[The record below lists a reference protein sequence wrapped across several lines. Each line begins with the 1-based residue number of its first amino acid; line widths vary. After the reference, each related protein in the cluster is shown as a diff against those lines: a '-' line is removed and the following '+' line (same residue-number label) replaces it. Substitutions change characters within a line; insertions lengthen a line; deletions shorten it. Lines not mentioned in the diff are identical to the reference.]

1 MPQMGS
7 DMKEGKV
14 VRWLKKV
21 GDQVARGDR
30 VAEIETDKAVV
41 EIEAFGSGVLRQVV
55 VQEGVTVPVGELIAI
70 IAGAEEPLPER
81 PVQKAPAA
89 LAKPGKAAAKVA
101 SAPAILAPAVPAPA
115 TPAAAEGA
123 RARSSPLA
131 RRQAEERGVDLARVT
146 GTGPG
151 GRITEKDV
159 EAYAARQAAAPAPAE
174 APGQPRAAAPRRE
187 ELTRMR
193 LAIARRMAQSKREI
207 PHFYLAVQVDMT
219 GALRQR
225 QELNDAVHEG
235 YPKITVNDLIL
246 KAVAKALRQHPR
258 FNATFAEDHIELH
271 PAIHLGVAIAL
282 PDGLIAP
289 AILDC
294 QDKSLAQIAAATK
307 DLVERARTGVLR
319 ADEYTAATFNVS
331 NLGPYGIDA
340 FTAIIT
346 YNQAAS
352 LAVGTVQEQPVAREG
367 QVVVRQMMTA
377 TLSVDHRIND
387 GATAAQ
393 FLKHI
398 KDLLERPSGL
408 LL

>member
-21 GDQVARGDR
+21 GDTVARGDR
-30 VAEIETDKAVV
+30 LAEVETDKAVV
-41 EIEAFGSGVLRQVV
+41 EIEAFASGVLRQVV

-81 PVQKAPAA
+81 PAQKTPAAPAKSGA
-89 LAKPGKAAAKVA
+89 IASPVA
-101 SAPAILAPAVPAPA
+101 PTPAPA

-131 RRQAEERGVDLARVT
+131 RRLAEERGVDLARVT

-159 EAYAARQAAAPAPAE
+159 EAHAARQAAAPAPAG
-174 APGQPRAAAPRRE
+174 APGQPRAAVPRRE
-187 ELTRMR
+187 ELSRMR

-219 GALRQR
+219 GALRMR
-225 QELNDAVHEG
+225 QELNDAAQEG
-235 YPKITVNDLIL
+235 YPKVTVNDLIL
-246 KAVAKALRQHPR
+246 KAVAKALGQHPR
-258 FNATFAEDHIELH
+258 FNAAFAEDHIELH
-271 PAIHLGVAIAL
+271 PAVHLGVAIAL

-294 QDKSLAQIAAATK
+294 QGKSLAQIAAATK
-307 DLVERARTGVLR
+307 DLVERARNGVLR

-340 FTAIIT
+340 FAAIIT
-346 YNQAAS
+346 HNQAAS
-352 LAVGTVQEQPVAREG
+352 LAVGTVQEQAVAREG

-393 FLKHI
+393 FLKYI
-398 KDLLERPSGL
+398 KDLLERPAGL